1 MNRLTLVAGQL
12 FQVEWDVDDRGVVS
26 NDPLLPPIKE
36 IGIGGLAS
44 LIVFAALWK
53 WALPAM
59 KKALAERT
67 ARIQAELDGANTA
80 TVDAEQSA
88 AEIRAALGDIEGERA
103 RLFGEAEMQ
112 AASILTDGR
121 ARLDTE
127 IAELHARAE
136 ADIAAAA
143 SRGGDELRAD
153 IGRHAAASIDA
164 VVAGTLDDTVHHEL
178 IESFIQRVGASTT
191 GATS

>member
-1 MNRLTLVAGQL
+1 
-12 FQVEWDVDDRGVVS
+12 
-26 NDPLLPPIKE
+26 
-36 IGIGGLAS
+36 
-44 LIVFAALWK
+44 
-53 WALPAM
+53 
-59 KKALAERT
+59 
-67 ARIQAELDGANTA
+67 
-80 TVDAEQSA
+80 
-88 AEIRAALGDIEGERA
+88 
-103 RLFGEAEMQ
+103 MQ

-153 IGRHAAASIDA
+153 IGRHAAASIDT
-164 VVAGTLDDTVHHEL
+164 VVAQTLDETVHHEL

>member
-1 MNRLTLVAGQL
+1 MNRLTLIAGQL

-44 LIVFAALWK
+44 LIVFTALWK
-53 WALPAM
+53 LAMPAVR
-59 KKALAERT
+59 KALAERT
-67 ARIQAELDGANTA
+67 ARIQADLDGANTA
-80 TVDAEQSA
+80 TVEAEQAA
-88 AEIRAALGDIEGERA
+88 AEIRAALGDIEGERE

-153 IGRHAAASIDA
+153 IGRHAAASIDT
-164 VVAGTLDDTVHHEL
+164 VVAQTLDENVHHEL

>member
-1 MNRLTLVAGQL
+1 MNRLTLIAGQL

-44 LIVFAALWK
+44 LIVFTALWK
-53 WALPAM
+53 LAMPAVR
-59 KKALAERT
+59 KALAERT
-67 ARIQAELDGANTA
+67 ARIQADLDGANTA
-80 TVDAEQSA
+80 TVEAEQAA
-88 AEIRAALGDIEGERA
+88 AEIRAALGDIEGERE

-153 IGRHAAASIDA
+153 IGRHAAASIDT
-164 VVAGTLDDTVHHEL
+164 VVAQTLDETVHHEL